1 MITQMQD
8 TVYIHRCSHSSFQT
22 LQILIFIIYVMI
34 ITMYFCVQFYAAEI
48 CQILVIQHTGF

>member
-22 LQILIFIIYVMI
+22 LQILIFIIYVI
-34 ITMYFCVQFYAAEI
+34 IIIKTANQLNKPLKV
-48 CQILVIQHTGF
+48 T